1 MPKVNLIGIPSSVQ
15 RQRLEGK
22 VSCLNKMN
30 FFALIEDVTLSYLGG
45 ITNHG
50 LKDNDRNLF
59 IRIPGENS
67 ELLIDRGAEL
77 DTLTKLA
84 HHGLYPQV
92 IEAYSKGELA
102 GYKIEYFIEGE
113 TLQFDTFHLH
123 QMVVLPTLKELHDS
137 SIQLLNEFNIFT
149 RLNGMIA
156 TLRLNE
162 INAIPYFNS
171 GRLSSI
177 PLEELERYIDELQ
190 DKMAKLFPY
199 EIELS
204 PCHNDITPTNFIK
217 LKHPIHHRAYQMID
231 WEYAGMN
238 DKMYDVAMLAA
249 MLALEPEQ
257 HARLVLNYFNSANE
271 EQYAEEIKRV
281 RFYAPL
287 VKFYYGLWAALQVA
301 MCNESSSID
310 ELRSGWGP
318 QSITVFLE
326 QYHSDDYQELLRSS
340 PYTCVQG
347 VFSCIG

>member
-1 MPKVNLIGIPSSVQ
+1 MP
-15 RQRLEGK
+15 E
-22 VSCLNKMN
+22 
-30 FFALIEDVTLSYLGG
+30 VTLSYLGG

-67 ELLIDRGAEL
+67 ALLVDRDAEL
-77 DTLTKLA
+77 DTLTKLV
-84 HHGLYPQV
+84 HHGLYPPV

-102 GYKIEYFIEGE
+102 GYKIEHFIEGE

-123 QMVVLPTLKELHDS
+123 QTLVLPTLKELHNS
-137 SIQLLNEFNIFT
+137 SIQFVNEFNIFT

-156 TLRLNE
+156 TLRFNE
-162 INAIPYFNS
+162 INSISYLNT

-177 PLEELERYIDELQ
+177 PLECLEHYIDELQ
-190 DKMAKLFPY
+190 DKMARLFPY
-199 EIELS
+199 EIALS

-217 LKHPIHHRAYQMID
+217 LKHPIHHRFYQMID

-249 MLALEPEQ
+249 MLGFTYEQ
-257 HARLVLNYFNSANE
+257 QAGFVLSYFDSIDE
-271 EQYAEEIKRV
+271 ELYAEEIKRV
-281 RFYAPL
+281 RFYVPL
-287 VKFYYGLWAALQVA
+287 VKLYYGLWAALQVA

-326 QYHSDDYQELLRSS
+326 QYHSSSYQELLCSS
-340 PYTCVQG
+340 IIPG
-347 VFSCIG
+347 LPK